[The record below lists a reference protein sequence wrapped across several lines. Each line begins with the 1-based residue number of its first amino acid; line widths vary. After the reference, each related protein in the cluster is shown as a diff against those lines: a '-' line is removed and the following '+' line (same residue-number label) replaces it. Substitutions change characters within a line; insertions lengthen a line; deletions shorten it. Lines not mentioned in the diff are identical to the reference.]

1 MLYYILDFILYIH
14 AISLILKF
22 FCPITYELY
31 LNRLKTYFQNTVIV
45 IGFNCIY
52 LYSRAQLFLV
62 KLMIE
67 VNAFIEYFNLNE
79 LLDVWNGGDGL
90 TNDKVKFISFIK
102 NGLVVNNY
110 FLDNS
115 IFEKNALIN
124 KNIDFDLIAYFTF
137 IFDQSNF
144 IVLYHS
150 IPDNLEYRQVNYK
163 FIQIEIVLEDIC
175 FNIKLSNERYNFY
188 VVNNKIDCEFIL
200 YLLKNYYIDKI
211 NSLSNDELLNYKINI
226 IDQDVNKIELDR
238 NKTLTFQENNYIL
251 TEAQETPE
259 TQETKVDIL
268 LEAQNRKVTDSIV
281 FSENEEEQKNVVE
294 QEQENVVEQEQENDL
309 EKEDEYVE
317 VTK

>member
-14 AISLILKF
+14 AISLILNF
-22 FCPITYELY
+22 FYPITYEVY
-31 LNRLKTYFQNTVIV
+31 LNRLKTYFQNTLIIV
-45 IGFNCIY
+45 GFNSIY
-52 LYSRAQLFLV
+52 LYSRVQLFLI
-62 KLMIE
+62 KLVIE
-67 VNAFIEYFNLNE
+67 VNAFIEYFNLNG

-90 TNDKVKFISFIK
+90 VHDKVKFISFIK

-115 IFEKNALIN
+115 IFEKNAFIN

-137 IFDQSNF
+137 DQSNYM
-144 IVLYHS
+144 VLYHS

-163 FIQIEIVLEDIC
+163 FIQIEIVLGDIC
-175 FNIKLSNERYNFY
+175 FNIKLSNESYNFY

-200 YLLKNYYIDKI
+200 YFLKIYYIDRI
-211 NSLSNDELLNYKINI
+211 TSLSNDVLLNYKINI

-238 NKTLTFQENNYIL
+238 NKTLTFQENSYIL
-251 TEAQETPE
+251 TETQE

-268 LEAQNRKVTDSIV
+268 LEAQNRKVTDSMV
-281 FSENEEEQKNVVE
+281 FSENEEEQEQENLVE
-294 QEQENVVEQEQENDL
+294 QEQKNDVDQ
-309 EKEDEYVE
+309 EDEYVE